1 MMTEEEARK
10 KWCPMTRI
18 TLETE
23 HWKAM
28 NNREQPL
35 AGDKSRTHCI
45 ASNCM
50 MWRTYRAT
58 TEKYDKDI
66 QGWVQ
71 NDSWEEGYCGLA
83 GKE

>member
-1 MMTEEEARK
+1 MMTEDQARNR
-10 KWCPMTRI
+10 WCPFVRI

-35 AGDKSRTHCI
+35 TGNGIRTNCI

-50 MWRTYRAT
+50 AWQWERTLVGGN
-58 TEKYDKDI
+58 DKD
-66 QGWVQ
+66 GFEYE
-71 NDSWEEGYCGLA
+71 NGGYCGLA
-83 GKE
+83 RKE